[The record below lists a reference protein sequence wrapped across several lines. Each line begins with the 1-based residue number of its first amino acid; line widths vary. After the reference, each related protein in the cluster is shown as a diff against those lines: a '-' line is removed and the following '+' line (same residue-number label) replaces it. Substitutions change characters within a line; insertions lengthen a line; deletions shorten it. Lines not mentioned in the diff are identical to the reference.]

1 MTPGLAL
8 VLVVVLVAGN
18 ALFVAA
24 EFGLVSASRG
34 VIDERAEAGDRA
46 ARRVLD
52 QLANLSFVLSACQ
65 FGITATSLLVGFLAE
80 DAIGSVIVEPVVEA
94 LGLPA
99 GSTTT
104 ISVVA
109 AFVLSTMFQMVVGEL
124 APKNLAISR
133 PDQTSLKTSM
143 PIKLFGIVF
152 GPIIRVFDGAA
163 AWLTTRV
170 FRVEVPDEL
179 GGGLSLE
186 ELSRIIEA
194 SSGRDGTL
202 SDQQADLLG
211 RAASLGDRRA
221 VEVMVPRPDM
231 TWIAADQPLGDLRE
245 ASRTSGHSR
254 FPVRDGERV
263 VGSVHVK
270 DLLRVPADDH
280 DRVTIGEV
288 ATSVLLVPESESLR
302 RLLLRFRGES
312 RTFGLVV
319 DEYGV
324 STGLVTLEDVL
335 EQLVGRIEDEF
346 DPQRVPMVRRLGG
359 GRLLVSGRLP
369 VGRVPDLLVG
379 REVPDGDYDTVAGF
393 VIQQLDRFPEEG
405 DQVEAA
411 GLHWEVT
418 RMAGQ
423 RVAELRVSPV
433 ADDVGTPLVRDPRD
447 VPGVAPDGPL
457 ADPVHLGAS
466 PDPEPA
472 PNEPPD
478 EPPAEPPD
486 ELADESGGTDR
497 DGGDS

>member
-1 MTPGLAL
+1 MTPGFAL
-8 VLVVVLVAGN
+8 LLVAVLIAGN

-34 VIDERAEAGDRA
+34 LMEERAGRGDRA
-46 ARRVLD
+46 ASRVLD
-52 QLANLSFVLSACQ
+52 QLGNLSFVLSACQ

-80 DAIGSVIVEPVVEA
+80 DALGAVVVEPIVDAV
-94 LGLPA
+94 GLPA
-99 GSTTT
+99 SSTTT

-109 AFVLSTMFQMVVGEL
+109 AFVLSTVLQMVVGEL

-143 PIKLFGIVF
+143 PVKLFGILF

-163 AWLTTRV
+163 AWLTKRV
-170 FRVEVPDEL
+170 FRVEPQDEL
-179 GGGLSLE
+179 GGGLSLD

-194 SSGRDGTL
+194 SGRDGTL

-211 RAASLGDRRA
+211 RAVSLGDRRA
-221 VEVMVPRPDM
+221 VEVMVPRPDI
-231 TWIAADQPLGDLRE
+231 TWLAADQPVGSLRE
-245 ASRTSGHSR
+245 AARDSGHSR

-270 DLLRVPADDH
+270 DLLRVPSSDH
-280 DRVTIGEV
+280 DVVTVGEV
-288 ATSVLLVPESESLR
+288 ATSVLLVPETETLR
-302 RLLLRFRGES
+302 RLLLRFRGEA

-346 DPQRVPMVRRLGG
+346 DPERVPMVRRLGG

-369 VGRVPDLLVG
+369 VGRVPDLLAG
-379 REVPDGDYDTVAGF
+379 RSVPDGDYDTVAGF
-393 VIQQLDRFPEEG
+393 VIHELGRIPEKG
-405 DQVEAA
+405 DAVEAA
-411 GLHWEVT
+411 GLHWVVT

-423 RVAELRVSPV
+423 RVAELRVTPV
-433 ADDVGTPLVRDPRD
+433 VDDVVRPLASLGTSGVPASGPLSDPAHL
-447 VPGVAPDGPL
+447 GVSPAPD
-457 ADPVHLGAS
+457 D
-466 PDPEPA
+466 DPA
-472 PNEPPD
+472 PGPGD
-478 EPPAEPPD
+478 
-486 ELADESGGTDR
+486 GTG
-497 DGGDS
+497 DGTGVGS